1 MIIRQ
6 IRNAT
11 LKITYAGYT
20 FLSDPWLSDKGTGF
34 SARTVIPEMA
44 GLKNPLCDL
53 PDTPVNFLKVWTS
66 ALFRTFIPTIFQR
79 IICRYQ

>member
-1 MIIRQ
+1 MSETYRTNETDNMIIRQ

-20 FLSDPWLSDKGTGF
+20 FLTDHWLSDKGTGF

-44 GLKNPLCDL
+44 GLK
-53 PDTPVNFLKVWTS
+53 TPPV
-66 ALFRTFIPTIFQR
+66 
-79 IICRYQ
+79 